1 MPRFTARRDERSNSR
16 NIGGRVPAAGVRE
29 VGTTIS
35 SSRSCYS
42 NPNCYGCSED
52 EFEAAHLAK
61 NDIMQ
66 KRFLRY
72 ASYRM
77 TEFSS
82 CIYLLIIITE
92 FSTYFI
98 SNTNSGLN

>member
-1 MPRFTARRDERSNSR
+1 M
-16 NIGGRVPAAGVRE
+16 PAAGVRE

-52 EFEAAHLAK
+52 EFEAAHFG
-61 NDIMQ
+61 Q
-66 KRFLRY
+66 KRY
-72 ASYRM
+72 AKAVFTVREYRM